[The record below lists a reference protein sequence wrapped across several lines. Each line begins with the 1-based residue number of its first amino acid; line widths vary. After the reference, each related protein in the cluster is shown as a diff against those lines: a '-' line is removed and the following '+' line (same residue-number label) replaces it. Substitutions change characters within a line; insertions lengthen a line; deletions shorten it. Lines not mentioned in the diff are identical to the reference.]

1 MAVLTLT
8 KTRLSL
14 EVSAL
19 QSVGW
24 STEILLVH
32 QDDSLQ
38 DCTNIEQ
45 DETFSIPSLIF
56 FSKIW

>member
-56 FSKIW
+56 FL

>member
-45 DETFSIPSLIF
+45 DETFSIPLFNF
-56 FSKIW
+56 FL